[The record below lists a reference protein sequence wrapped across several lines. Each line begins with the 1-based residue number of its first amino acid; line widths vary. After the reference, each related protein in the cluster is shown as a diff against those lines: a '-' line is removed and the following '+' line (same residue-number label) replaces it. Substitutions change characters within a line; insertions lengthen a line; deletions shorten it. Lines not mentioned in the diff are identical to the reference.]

1 MNRRILAAA
10 WAACLMLGG
19 AAQASPKLLANIP
32 LVWSPTSTLAEE
44 GPLDISGPLLTRK
57 IHLDLLQD
65 MRKNPALIGEN
76 HEDDKKTL
84 PVTTSDNVAA
94 FVTQHF
100 AEMLQKGG
108 LTLADGSVDV
118 TLSGEIR
125 DFFVAESPSYRGS
138 VTLLLHAKNAQGK
151 EIWTG
156 TVTADAKRFGRSY
169 NAENYYEVLSDLLI
183 KAAYQLLRN
192 LDFQKALTAD

>member
-1 MNRRILAAA
+1 MHRRVLAAA
-10 WAACLMLGG
+10 CAGCLMLAGMALG
-19 AAQASPKLLANIP
+19 SPKLLDNIP
-32 LVWSPTSTLAEE
+32 LAWSPTSTLAGE
-44 GPLDISGPLLTRK
+44 GPLDLSGALLIRK
-57 IHLDLLQD
+57 IHLDPLQD
-65 MRKNPALIGEN
+65 VRKNPALVGEN
-76 HEDDKKTL
+76 HEDEKKTL

-94 FVTQHF
+94 FVTQHLG
-100 AEMLQKGG
+100 EMLQKGG
-108 LTLADGSVDV
+108 LTLADGPVDV

-125 DFFVAESPSYRGS
+125 DYFVAESPSYRGS

-156 TVTADAKRFGRSY
+156 TATADAKRFGRSY

-192 LDFQKALTAD
+192 PDFQKALTAD